1 MDESPNRQQDDF
13 RSHAGEQDHGHDVLI
28 ERESEQQVQ
37 NPDVRPHSQEPSSAV
52 EPPTL
57 SPMGQDGGAT
67 QSGDGQAAGIDTLAP
82 RPEESDP
89 DSGPV
94 SAGHAQPENS
104 TAEERLDTSLLVA
117 ELARMA
123 AAVEGF
129 NDRAAAQEDL
139 ISRLHDRVQVLQA
152 GETKQLLK
160 PIINGLV
167 GLHSELAVQARSVNR
182 ELSVD
187 EVVGMLDVLAVRV
200 VNTLSGLGME
210 PFVPGL
216 GEPFNGRFHQA
227 IVTVPTGALGVDKQI
242 AAVLRPGFTDPSEK
256 RIAFPAQVSVYK
268 FDPQLPDPAIDVA
281 NVSHIPK
288 ATAESRTAASSP
300 EGSAR

>member
-13 RSHAGEQDHGHDVLI
+13 RSQAGEQDHDVLTA
-28 ERESEQQVQ
+28 RESEQQGQ
-37 NPDVRPHSQEPSSAV
+37 NPVGRPHSREPSSSV
-52 EPPTL
+52 DTPTL
-57 SPMGQDGGAT
+57 SPTGQDGGAT
-67 QSGDGQAAGIDTLAP
+67 PSGDGQAAVIDAFAP
-82 RPEESDP
+82 QPEEPDP
-89 DSGPV
+89 ASGPV
-94 SAGHAQPENS
+94 SAGHALPEGS
-104 TAEERLDTSLLVA
+104 TAEPRVDTTLLEA

-187 EVVGMLDVLAVRV
+187 EVVGLLDVLAVRV

-227 IVTVPTGALGVDKQI
+227 IVTVPTGALGADKQI

-268 FDPQLPDPAIDVA
+268 FDPQIPNPGIDVA
-281 NVSHIPK
+281 NVPHIPE
-288 ATAESRTAASSP
+288 ATAESTTAASSP